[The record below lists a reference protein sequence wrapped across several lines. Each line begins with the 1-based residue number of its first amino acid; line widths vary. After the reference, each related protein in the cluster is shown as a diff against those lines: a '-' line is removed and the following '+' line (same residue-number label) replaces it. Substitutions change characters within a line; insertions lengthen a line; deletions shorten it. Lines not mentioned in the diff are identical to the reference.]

1 MILDELRQ
9 RMREAAHVLRRLPM
23 PQRGLPSGFQT
34 AWPDVVHDWLGFGWS
49 PARAPRTIPSPSE
62 ISRLDE
68 VLRWLHLL
76 TRDQRLVLWARAQG
90 WTWRR
95 IEQLDELERDGHGRS
110 ERWLRTILGDGE
122 ARILAH
128 VNGTPRRMVLSPDDD
143 RQAVA

>member
-1 MILDELRQ
+1 MNLDELRQ

-23 PQRGLPSGFQT
+23 PQRGLPSGFHV
-34 AWPDVVHDWLGFGWS
+34 AWPDVVQDFWGAYGWS
-49 PARAPRTIPSPSE
+49 PTRAPRTIPLPSE

-95 IEQLDELERDGHGRS
+95 IEELDDMERDGHGRS
-110 ERWLRTILGDGE
+110 ERWLRTILGDAE
-122 ARILAH
+122 ARILAEI
-128 VNGTPRRMVLSPDDD
+128 NGTPRRMVLPLE
-143 RQAVA
+143 AA